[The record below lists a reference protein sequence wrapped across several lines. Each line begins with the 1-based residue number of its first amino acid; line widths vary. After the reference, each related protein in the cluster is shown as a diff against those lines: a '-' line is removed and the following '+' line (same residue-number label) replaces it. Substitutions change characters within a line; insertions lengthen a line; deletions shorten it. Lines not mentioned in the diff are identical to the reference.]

1 MKKRFSFKP
10 LHAALAAVA
19 LFSAASAVA
28 ASYQIP
34 VTAAGDVV
42 WRRNWYYGG
51 ADNWSE
57 VAADPNAVYHEYE
70 PGWGNTAFTRLT
82 FDLTPLLPVAPADI
96 QSASFNFD
104 VLKVWTIDGR
114 DNIGT
119 FSAGGTVY
127 FSGGTGWKSFDI
139 TDSLRTALGN
149 GQSSVQYE
157 LNYTGYSGFE
167 FGSAEGGKPAYLLV
181 TAVPEPEAWAMMLAG
196 LGLMGAALR
205 RRKSA
210 RP

>member
-1 MKKRFSFKP
+1 MNKRFSFRP
-10 LHAALAAVA
+10 LHAALAAAA
-19 LFSAASAVA
+19 LFSAASDVA

-34 VTAAGDVV
+34 VTAAGDVM
-42 WRRNWYYGG
+42 WRRNWYSGG
-51 ADNWSE
+51 SDTWSE
-57 VAADPNAVYHEYE
+57 ADANPNSVYHEYE
-70 PGWGNTAFTRLT
+70 PGWGNTAYTRLT

-96 QSASFNFD
+96 QSATFNFD
-104 VLKVWTIDGR
+104 VLKVWTLDGR
-114 DNIGT
+114 NEIGT

-127 FSGGTGWKSFDI
+127 YGGGTGWKSFDI
-139 TDSLRTALGN
+139 TDHLRGVLGS
-149 GQSSVQYE
+149 GASSVTYT
-157 LNYTGYSGFE
+157 LDYTGYSGFN

-205 RRKSA
+205 RRKAA